1 MDYRCPRAITG
12 SVTSGLSIC
21 LCQLHDTW
29 IALILCASRNG
40 RGQRVKRLTLPWT
53 FPRTASIMFLQSWRI
68 QRRVQTSPIRSK
80 KANNSRFLHRGI
92 AFLGGNNDCNS
103 QNLVYGNSR
112 KEDFEKLRRDHIR
125 LFGVEKIN
133 AITAATLLTQP
144 QYDTRASLSTWSTKT
159 EFVTVHRPVG
169 TSVQRYF
176 TRKRVR
182 DWRFKRE
189 QHN

>member
-29 IALILCASRNG
+29 IALILCASRNEW
-40 RGQRVKRLTLPWT
+40 GQRVKRLTLPWT
-53 FPRTASIMFLQSWRI
+53 FPRLENCIHY
-68 QRRVQTSPIRSK
+68 VPPIVEDSK
-80 KANNSRFLHRGI
+80 KGSNVTDSIKESEQFEGLLFWGI
-92 AFLGGNNDCNS
+92 TIVISHS

-112 KEDFEKLRRDHIR
+112 KEDFEKLWRDHIR

>member
-1 MDYRCPRAITG
+1 MDYHCPRG

-53 FPRTASIMFLQSWRI
+53 FPRTASIMFLESWRI

-80 KANNSRFLHRGI
+80 KANNSLFLRRGI
-92 AFLGGNNDCNS
+92 AFLGITIVIS
-103 QNLVYGNSR
+103 HLQNLVYGTGRN
-112 KEDFEKLRRDHIR
+112 EDFEKLWRDHIR